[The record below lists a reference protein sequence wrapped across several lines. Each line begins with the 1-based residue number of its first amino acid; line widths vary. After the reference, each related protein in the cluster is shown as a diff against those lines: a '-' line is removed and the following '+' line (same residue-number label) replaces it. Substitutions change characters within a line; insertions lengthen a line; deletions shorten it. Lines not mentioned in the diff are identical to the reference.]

1 MMITSATSTDLLL
14 NAVSAIV
21 MERDQVRKALE
32 AALSKIDMLEE
43 EVGESR
49 MTARLSSILEDFAP
63 RTLPRIGAANHPTGA
78 WTSSSESIKRISAIP
93 APTTCPTNKL
103 GSPPSK
109 SRDTSPPKPD
119 TWQPRCSRC
128 SHLGHV
134 DSECRFHF
142 QCSRCNLFGHTVE
155 NCRVP
160 LHLHC
165 AYCNTYGHMEDKCF
179 SKREL

>member
-1 MMITSATSTDLLL
+1 MSTSTDVLIS
-14 NAVSAIV
+14 AVSAIV
-21 MERDQVRKALE
+21 MERDHARKALE

-63 RTLPRIGAANHPTGA
+63 RTPPRIGAANHPTGA
-78 WTSSSESIKRISAIP
+78 WTSSSESIKRVSANPVPKTFPTIS
-93 APTTCPTNKL
+93 NKL
-103 GSPPSK
+103 ISPR
-109 SRDTSPPKPD
+109 RDTSPPKPD

-142 QCSRCNLFGHTVE
+142 QCSKCKLFGHTIE
-155 NCRVP
+155 NCRTL
-160 LHLHC
+160 LHIHC
-165 AYCNTYGHMEDKCF
+165 AYCNAYGHTEDRCF
-179 SKREL
+179 SKRNSN